1 MTDKL
6 KKTKNMKTFE
16 IDENFKKVLIFEP
29 KRIKDA
35 EITMQERFVKH
46 QRETL
51 GIKVTSVVFPP
62 NFTGDFK
69 DENDVCDWLQNK
81 VFSTERAYYNYAKMN
96 QDIFVRGKI
105 RSFFYRQLN
114 LKLNFKF

>member
-1 MTDKL
+1 MYITYKL
-6 KKTKNMKTFE
+6 KKIKTFD

-29 KRIKDA
+29 KRIKQA
-35 EITMQERFVKH
+35 EIIMQKRFVKH

-51 GIKVTSVVFPP
+51 GIKVSSVAFPP

-81 VFSTERAYYNYAKMN
+81 VFSTTLAHYNYVKKN
-96 QDIFVRGKI
+96 ED
-105 RSFFYRQLN
+105 L
-114 LKLNFKF
+114 

>member
-1 MTDKL
+1 
-6 KKTKNMKTFE
+6 MKTFD

-29 KRIKDA
+29 KRIKER
-35 EITMQERFVKH
+35 EITMQEAFVKR

-51 GIKVTSVVFPP
+51 GIKVSSVVFPP

-81 VFSTERAYYNYAKMN
+81 VFSTTLAHYNYAKMN
-96 QDIFVRGKI
+96 QD
-105 RSFFYRQLN
+105 L
-114 LKLNFKF
+114 

>member
-1 MTDKL
+1 ML
-6 KKTKNMKTFE
+6 NMKTFD

-29 KRIKDA
+29 KRLKQA
-35 EITMQERFVKH
+35 ETTTQERFVKH

-51 GIKVTSVVFPP
+51 GIKVRSVVFPP

-81 VFSTERAYYNYAKMN
+81 VFSTTLAHYNYAKMN
-96 QDIFVRGKI
+96 TD
-105 RSFFYRQLN
+105 L
-114 LKLNFKF
+114 

>member
-1 MTDKL
+1 MEKFD
-6 KKTKNMKTFE
+6 

-29 KRIKDA
+29 KRIKQA

-51 GIKVTSVVFPP
+51 GIKVSSVVFPT
-62 NFTGDFK
+62 NFTDDFK

-81 VFSTERAYYNYAKMN
+81 VFSTEITHYNYAKMN